1 MKRKIA
7 TKDLVLTALFAALTA
22 VLAQIQLP
30 IGPVPFNLAVFGA
43 FLAGMLLE
51 PAWAA
56 ASMGVYMLL
65 GAVGIPVFAG
75 FMGGP
80 AVLLGKTGG
89 YVIGYIFIGSGHSA
103 GRQTFGQ
110 AACDR
115 GRNAGGTA
123 RLLRVRHRMVH
134 GRHRGG
140 SCFGAG
146 LVRAAL
152 HCAGRV
158 QGRACVCSGP
168 SVGVPSGKIGR
179 SVRALREAKF
189 RNRIDQAE
197 PHILGGYAAPLLRLV
212 LRIRRLNAF
221 YADRSAARQG
231 KRRRGRRCF
240 PLF

>member
-1 MKRKIA
+1 MPCARRAALRKRGNDMKRKIA

-89 YVIGYIFIGSGHSA
+89 YVIGYIFIALATALAVKRSVKLPVIGAAMLAGLLVCYGFGTAWFMAVTGADLVSALGWCVLPFIVPDVCKGVLACVLGRLLA
-103 GRQTFGQ
+103 GRL
-110 AACDR
+110 AK
-115 GRNAGGTA
+115 AGVA
-123 RLLRVRHRMVH
+123 
-134 GRHRGG
+134 
-140 SCFGAG
+140 
-146 LVRAAL
+146 
-152 HCAGRV
+152 
-158 QGRACVCSGP
+158 
-168 SVGVPSGKIGR
+168 
-179 SVRALREAKF
+179 
-189 RNRIDQAE
+189 
-197 PHILGGYAAPLLRLV
+197 
-212 LRIRRLNAF
+212 
-221 YADRSAARQG
+221 
-231 KRRRGRRCF
+231 
-240 PLF
+240 

>member
-1 MKRKIA
+1 MRLPFRGRYMPCARRAALRKRGNDVKRKIA

-89 YVIGYIFIGSGHSA
+89 YVIGYIFIALATALAVKRSGKLPVIGAAMLAGLLVCYGFGTAWFMAVTGADLVSALGWCVLPFIVPDVCKGVLACVLGRLLA
-103 GRQTFGQ
+103 GRL
-110 AACDR
+110 AK
-115 GRNAGGTA
+115 AGVA
-123 RLLRVRHRMVH
+123 
-134 GRHRGG
+134 
-140 SCFGAG
+140 
-146 LVRAAL
+146 
-152 HCAGRV
+152 
-158 QGRACVCSGP
+158 
-168 SVGVPSGKIGR
+168 
-179 SVRALREAKF
+179 
-189 RNRIDQAE
+189 
-197 PHILGGYAAPLLRLV
+197 
-212 LRIRRLNAF
+212 
-221 YADRSAARQG
+221 
-231 KRRRGRRCF
+231 
-240 PLF
+240 

>member
-56 ASMGVYMLL
+56 ASLGVYMLL

-89 YVIGYIFIGSGHSA
+89 YVIGYIFIALATALAVKRSGKLPVIGAAMLAGLLVCYGFGTAWFMAVTGADLVSALGWCVLPFIVPDVCKGVLACVLGRLRA
-103 GRQTFGQ
+103 GRL
-110 AACDR
+110 A
-115 GRNAGGTA
+115 NAGVA
-123 RLLRVRHRMVH
+123 K
-134 GRHRGG
+134 
-140 SCFGAG
+140 
-146 LVRAAL
+146 
-152 HCAGRV
+152 
-158 QGRACVCSGP
+158 GP
-168 SVGVPSGKIGR
+168 CGNQNTETG
-179 SVRALREAKF
+179 
-189 RNRIDQAE
+189 
-197 PHILGGYAAPLLRLV
+197 
-212 LRIRRLNAF
+212 
-221 YADRSAARQG
+221 
-231 KRRRGRRCF
+231 
-240 PLF
+240 

>member
-1 MKRKIA
+1 MKLPFRGRHMPCARRAVLRKRGNDMKRKIA

-89 YVIGYIFIGSGHSA
+89 YVIGYIFIALATALAVKRSVKLPVIGAAMLAGLLVCYGFGTAWFMAVTGADLVSALGWCVLPFIVPDVCKGVLACVLGRLLA
-103 GRQTFGQ
+103 GRL
-110 AACDR
+110 AK
-115 GRNAGGTA
+115 AGVA
-123 RLLRVRHRMVH
+123 
-134 GRHRGG
+134 
-140 SCFGAG
+140 
-146 LVRAAL
+146 
-152 HCAGRV
+152 
-158 QGRACVCSGP
+158 
-168 SVGVPSGKIGR
+168 
-179 SVRALREAKF
+179 
-189 RNRIDQAE
+189 
-197 PHILGGYAAPLLRLV
+197 
-212 LRIRRLNAF
+212 
-221 YADRSAARQG
+221 
-231 KRRRGRRCF
+231 
-240 PLF
+240 

>member
-43 FLAGMLLE
+43 FLAGMLLA

-89 YVIGYIFIGSGHSA
+89 YVIGYIFIALATALAVKRSGKLPVIGAAMLA
-103 GRQTFGQ
+103 GLLICYGF
-110 AACDR
+110 
-115 GRNAGGTA
+115 GTA
-123 RLLRVRHRMVH
+123 WFMAVTGAEDEYQVCQMVQVTNDLADYCRKNGITDGTVGMRSLLDWVTSAEIS
-134 GRHRGG
+134 GDPYA
-140 SCFGAG
+140 S
-146 LVRAAL
+146 AL
-152 HCAGRV
+152 DTIISKAT
-158 QGRACVCSGP
+158 ADEED
-168 SVGVPSGKIGR
+168 
-179 SVRALREAKF
+179 REALITSVLDPVF
-189 RNRIDQAE
+189 
-197 PHILGGYAAPLLRLV
+197 AP
-212 LRIRRLNAF
+212 
-221 YADRSAARQG
+221 
-231 KRRRGRRCF
+231 KRRKTA
-240 PLF
+240 

>member
-1 MKRKIA
+1 MKLPFRGRYMPCARRAALRKRGNDMKRKIA

-89 YVIGYIFIGSGHSA
+89 YVIGYIFIALATALAVKRSGKLPVIGAAMLA
-103 GRQTFGQ
+103 GLLVCYGF
-110 AACDR
+110 
-115 GRNAGGTA
+115 GTA
-123 RLLRVRHRMVH
+123 WFMAVTGADLVSALGWCVLPFIVPDVCKGVLACVLGRLL
-134 GRHRGG
+134 
-140 SCFGAG
+140 
-146 LVRAAL
+146 
-152 HCAGRV
+152 
-158 QGRACVCSGP
+158 ACRLAKSG
-168 SVGVPSGKIGR
+168 V
-179 SVRALREAKF
+179 A
-189 RNRIDQAE
+189 
-197 PHILGGYAAPLLRLV
+197 
-212 LRIRRLNAF
+212 
-221 YADRSAARQG
+221 
-231 KRRRGRRCF
+231 
-240 PLF
+240 

>member
-1 MKRKIA
+1 MKLPFRGRYMPCARRAALRKRGNDMKRKIA

-89 YVIGYIFIGSGHSA
+89 YVIGYIFIALATALAVKRSVKLPVIGAAMLAGLLICYGFGTAWFMAVTGADLVSALGWCVLPFIVPDVCKGVLACVLGRLLA
-103 GRQTFGQ
+103 GRL
-110 AACDR
+110 AK
-115 GRNAGGTA
+115 AGVA
-123 RLLRVRHRMVH
+123 
-134 GRHRGG
+134 
-140 SCFGAG
+140 
-146 LVRAAL
+146 
-152 HCAGRV
+152 
-158 QGRACVCSGP
+158 
-168 SVGVPSGKIGR
+168 
-179 SVRALREAKF
+179 
-189 RNRIDQAE
+189 
-197 PHILGGYAAPLLRLV
+197 
-212 LRIRRLNAF
+212 
-221 YADRSAARQG
+221 
-231 KRRRGRRCF
+231 
-240 PLF
+240 

>member
-65 GAVGIPVFAG
+65 PVFAG

-89 YVIGYIFIGSGHSA
+89 YVIGYIFIALATALAVKRSGKLPVIGAAMLAGLLVCYGFGTAWFMAVTGADLVSALGWCVLPFIVPDVCKGVLACVLGRLLA
-103 GRQTFGQ
+103 GRL
-110 AACDR
+110 AK
-115 GRNAGGTA
+115 AGVA
-123 RLLRVRHRMVH
+123 
-134 GRHRGG
+134 
-140 SCFGAG
+140 
-146 LVRAAL
+146 
-152 HCAGRV
+152 
-158 QGRACVCSGP
+158 
-168 SVGVPSGKIGR
+168 
-179 SVRALREAKF
+179 
-189 RNRIDQAE
+189 
-197 PHILGGYAAPLLRLV
+197 
-212 LRIRRLNAF
+212 
-221 YADRSAARQG
+221 
-231 KRRRGRRCF
+231 
-240 PLF
+240 

>member
-89 YVIGYIFIGSGHSA
+89 YVIGYIFIALATALAVKRSGKLPVIGAAMLAGLLVCYGSSPGRILFRRWA
-103 GRQTFGQ
+103 GACCRSLCRTCARACLRVFW
-110 AACDR
+110 AACW
-115 GRNAGGTA
+115 
-123 RLLRVRHRMVH
+123 
-134 GRHRGG
+134 
-140 SCFGAG
+140 
-146 LVRAAL
+146 RA
-152 HCAGRV
+152 V
-158 QGRACVCSGP
+158 WQKRA
-168 SVGVPSGKIGR
+168 
-179 SVRALREAKF
+179 
-189 RNRIDQAE
+189 
-197 PHILGGYAAPLLRLV
+197 
-212 LRIRRLNAF
+212 
-221 YADRSAARQG
+221 
-231 KRRRGRRCF
+231 
-240 PLF
+240 

>member
-1 MKRKIA
+1 MRLPFRGRYMPCARRAALRKRGNDMKRKIA

-89 YVIGYIFIGSGHSA
+89 YVIGYIFIALATALAVKRSGKLPVIGVAMLAGLLVCYGFGTAWFMAVTGADLVSALGWCVLPFIVPDVCKGVLACVLGRLLA
-103 GRQTFGQ
+103 GRL
-110 AACDR
+110 AK
-115 GRNAGGTA
+115 AGVA
-123 RLLRVRHRMVH
+123 
-134 GRHRGG
+134 
-140 SCFGAG
+140 
-146 LVRAAL
+146 
-152 HCAGRV
+152 
-158 QGRACVCSGP
+158 
-168 SVGVPSGKIGR
+168 
-179 SVRALREAKF
+179 
-189 RNRIDQAE
+189 
-197 PHILGGYAAPLLRLV
+197 
-212 LRIRRLNAF
+212 
-221 YADRSAARQG
+221 
-231 KRRRGRRCF
+231 
-240 PLF
+240 

>member
-1 MKRKIA
+1 MKLPFRGRYMPCARRAALRKRGNDMKRKIA

-89 YVIGYIFIGSGHSA
+89 YVIGYIFIA
-103 GRQTFGQ
+103 L
-110 AACDR
+110 A
-115 GRNAGGTA
+115 TA
-123 RLLRVRHRMVH
+123 LAVKR
-134 GRHRGG
+134 
-140 SCFGAG
+140 
-146 LVRAAL
+146 
-152 HCAGRV
+152 
-158 QGRACVCSGP
+158 
-168 SVGVPSGKIGR
+168 SGKLPVLFR
-179 SVRALREAKF
+179 SL
-189 RNRIDQAE
+189 
-197 PHILGGYAAPLLRLV
+197 
-212 LRIRRLNAF
+212 
-221 YADRSAARQG
+221 
-231 KRRRGRRCF
+231 
-240 PLF
+240 

>member
-1 MKRKIA
+1 MRLPFRGRYMPCARRAALRKRGNDMKRKIA

-89 YVIGYIFIGSGHSA
+89 YVIGYIFIALATALAVKRSVKLPVIGAAMLAGLLICYGFGTAWFMAVTGADLVSALGWCVLPFIVPDVCKGVLACVLGRLLA
-103 GRQTFGQ
+103 GRL
-110 AACDR
+110 AK
-115 GRNAGGTA
+115 AGVA
-123 RLLRVRHRMVH
+123 
-134 GRHRGG
+134 
-140 SCFGAG
+140 
-146 LVRAAL
+146 
-152 HCAGRV
+152 
-158 QGRACVCSGP
+158 
-168 SVGVPSGKIGR
+168 
-179 SVRALREAKF
+179 
-189 RNRIDQAE
+189 
-197 PHILGGYAAPLLRLV
+197 
-212 LRIRRLNAF
+212 
-221 YADRSAARQG
+221 
-231 KRRRGRRCF
+231 
-240 PLF
+240 

>member
-89 YVIGYIFIGSGHSA
+89 YVIGYIFIALATALAVKRSGKLPVIGAAMLVCYGFGTAWFMAVTGADLVSALGWCVLPFIVPDVCKGVLACVLGRLLA
-103 GRQTFGQ
+103 GRL
-110 AACDR
+110 AK
-115 GRNAGGTA
+115 AGVA
-123 RLLRVRHRMVH
+123 
-134 GRHRGG
+134 
-140 SCFGAG
+140 
-146 LVRAAL
+146 
-152 HCAGRV
+152 
-158 QGRACVCSGP
+158 
-168 SVGVPSGKIGR
+168 
-179 SVRALREAKF
+179 
-189 RNRIDQAE
+189 
-197 PHILGGYAAPLLRLV
+197 
-212 LRIRRLNAF
+212 
-221 YADRSAARQG
+221 
-231 KRRRGRRCF
+231 
-240 PLF
+240 

>member
-89 YVIGYIFIGSGHSA
+89 YVIGYIFIALATALAVKRSGKLP
-103 GRQTFGQ
+103 
-110 AACDR
+110 CDR
-115 GRNAGGTA
+115 GRNAGGAA
-123 RLLRVRHRMVH
+123 RLLRVRHCVVH

-146 LVRAAL
+146 LVRAAV

-158 QGRACVCSGP
+158 PRACLRVFWAACW
-168 SVGVPSGKIGR
+168 
-179 SVRALREAKF
+179 RAVW
-189 RNRIDQAE
+189 Q
-197 PHILGGYAAPLLRLV
+197 
-212 LRIRRLNAF
+212 
-221 YADRSAARQG
+221 
-231 KRRRGRRCF
+231 KRA
-240 PLF
+240 

>member
-1 MKRKIA
+1 MKLPFRGRYMPCARRAALRKRGNDMKRKIA

-89 YVIGYIFIGSGHSA
+89 YVIGYIFIALATALAVKRSGKLPVIGAAMLAGLLICYGFGTAWFMAVTGADLVSALGWCVLPFIVPDVCKGVLACVLGRLLA
-103 GRQTFGQ
+103 GRL
-110 AACDR
+110 AK
-115 GRNAGGTA
+115 AGVA
-123 RLLRVRHRMVH
+123 
-134 GRHRGG
+134 
-140 SCFGAG
+140 
-146 LVRAAL
+146 
-152 HCAGRV
+152 
-158 QGRACVCSGP
+158 
-168 SVGVPSGKIGR
+168 
-179 SVRALREAKF
+179 
-189 RNRIDQAE
+189 
-197 PHILGGYAAPLLRLV
+197 
-212 LRIRRLNAF
+212 
-221 YADRSAARQG
+221 
-231 KRRRGRRCF
+231 
-240 PLF
+240 

>member
-1 MKRKIA
+1 MKLPFRGRYMPCARRAALRKRGNDMKRKIA

-89 YVIGYIFIGSGHSA
+89 YVIGYIFIALATALAVKRSGKLPVIGAAMLAGMLVCYGFGTAWFMAVTGADLVSALGWCVLPFIVPDVCKGVLACVLGRLLA
-103 GRQTFGQ
+103 GRL
-110 AACDR
+110 AK
-115 GRNAGGTA
+115 AGVA
-123 RLLRVRHRMVH
+123 
-134 GRHRGG
+134 
-140 SCFGAG
+140 
-146 LVRAAL
+146 
-152 HCAGRV
+152 
-158 QGRACVCSGP
+158 
-168 SVGVPSGKIGR
+168 
-179 SVRALREAKF
+179 
-189 RNRIDQAE
+189 
-197 PHILGGYAAPLLRLV
+197 
-212 LRIRRLNAF
+212 
-221 YADRSAARQG
+221 
-231 KRRRGRRCF
+231 
-240 PLF
+240 

>member
-1 MKRKIA
+1 MRLPFRGRYMPCARRAAVRKRGNDMKRKIA

-89 YVIGYIFIGSGHSA
+89 YVIGYIFIALATALAVKRSGKLPVIGAAMLAGLLVCYGFGTAWFMAVTGADLVSALGWCVLPFIVPDVCKGVLACVLGRLLA
-103 GRQTFGQ
+103 GRLAT
-110 AACDR
+110 
-115 GRNAGGTA
+115 AGVA
-123 RLLRVRHRMVH
+123 
-134 GRHRGG
+134 
-140 SCFGAG
+140 
-146 LVRAAL
+146 
-152 HCAGRV
+152 
-158 QGRACVCSGP
+158 
-168 SVGVPSGKIGR
+168 
-179 SVRALREAKF
+179 
-189 RNRIDQAE
+189 
-197 PHILGGYAAPLLRLV
+197 
-212 LRIRRLNAF
+212 
-221 YADRSAARQG
+221 
-231 KRRRGRRCF
+231 
-240 PLF
+240 

>member
-89 YVIGYIFIGSGHSA
+89 YVIGYIFIALATALAVKRSGKLPVIGAAMLAGFGTAWFMAVTGADLVSALGWCVLPFIVPDVCKGVLACVLGRLLA
-103 GRQTFGQ
+103 GRL
-110 AACDR
+110 AK
-115 GRNAGGTA
+115 AGVA
-123 RLLRVRHRMVH
+123 
-134 GRHRGG
+134 
-140 SCFGAG
+140 
-146 LVRAAL
+146 
-152 HCAGRV
+152 
-158 QGRACVCSGP
+158 
-168 SVGVPSGKIGR
+168 
-179 SVRALREAKF
+179 
-189 RNRIDQAE
+189 
-197 PHILGGYAAPLLRLV
+197 
-212 LRIRRLNAF
+212 
-221 YADRSAARQG
+221 
-231 KRRRGRRCF
+231 
-240 PLF
+240 

>member
-89 YVIGYIFIGSGHSA
+89 YVIGYIFIALATALAVKRSGKLPVIGAAMLAGLLVCYGFGTALFMAVTGADLVSALGWCVLPFIVPDVCKGVLACVLGRLLA
-103 GRQTFGQ
+103 GRL
-110 AACDR
+110 AK
-115 GRNAGGTA
+115 AGVA
-123 RLLRVRHRMVH
+123 
-134 GRHRGG
+134 
-140 SCFGAG
+140 
-146 LVRAAL
+146 
-152 HCAGRV
+152 
-158 QGRACVCSGP
+158 
-168 SVGVPSGKIGR
+168 
-179 SVRALREAKF
+179 
-189 RNRIDQAE
+189 
-197 PHILGGYAAPLLRLV
+197 
-212 LRIRRLNAF
+212 
-221 YADRSAARQG
+221 
-231 KRRRGRRCF
+231 
-240 PLF
+240 